1 MLSCLRRFASAQFA
15 LAAAFGTVVLIS
27 GCSGGGG
34 DGATTGP
41 RDLNAQR
48 NALRKPASPWPVG
61 PSLPPLASL
70 ELEITPKGRATFRP
84 EQRAPASTGAGVP
97 VAILLPLSGPR
108 ADLGKAML
116 DAAQLAVFEVAGQ
129 NFILL
134 PYDTKGTPEGA
145 EEAAAR
151 AMGRGAKLVLGPLL
165 ADSVAKVA
173 PQTRVSDINVVSF
186 SNSQRVAGNGVYVLG
201 FAPDQ
206 QVDAIVDYAMGQGL
220 ASYGVAGPSNG
231 YGEQVVDALY
241 KAAERRGAVVTRTA
255 YYDPAATDFS
265 EQIRALTDYDQ
276 RREALLQQMA
286 ELEGKQDEV
295 SRQALAKL
303 ETLDTVGDAPFQG
316 VLLPDAGQNLRT
328 LAALLNFYDVEQ
340 PAVRILGLRAW
351 DETPEISAE
360 KAVQGA
366 WFAAP
371 PIEERKKFEV
381 RFKAAFG
388 YTPPRLASLAYD
400 ATAMAAVL
408 SQSPSAT
415 DFSAQAL
422 TDSNGFRGV
431 DGIFRLRADGIV
443 ERAYAIHEVTPSG
456 FRTIQPAADSFQ
468 VPIF

>member
-1 MLSCLRRFASAQFA
+1 MLSCLRLFSSTRFV
-15 LAAAFGTVVLIS
+15 LAATVGMMLVLP
-27 GCSGGGG
+27 GCSSDRPAGSSGE
-34 DGATTGP
+34 P
-41 RDLNAQR
+41 RDLSAQR
-48 NALRKPASPWPVG
+48 NNLRKPSPPWPAA
-61 PSLPPLASL
+61 PSLPPLADL
-70 ELEITPKGRATFRP
+70 ELEITPKGRATFKP
-84 EQRAPASTGAGVP
+84 GEKGAPTAKGVP

-108 ADLGKAML
+108 GELGKAML

-165 ADSVAKVA
+165 ADSVAKVS
-173 PQTRVSDINVVSF
+173 PQTRISDINIVSF
-186 SNSQRVAGNGVYVLG
+186 SNSKRIAGNGVYVLG

-206 QVDAIVDYAMGQGL
+206 QVDAILDYAAGQGL
-220 ASYGVAGPSNG
+220 SSYGVAAPSNG
-231 YGEQVVDALY
+231 YGELVVDSLY
-241 KAAERRGAVVTRTA
+241 QAAERRGAVVTRTG
-255 YYDPAATDFS
+255 YYDPSVTDFS
-265 EQIRALTDYDQ
+265 EQVRALTDYDQ

-286 ELEGKQDEV
+286 ELEGREDEV
-295 SRQALAKL
+295 SKQALAKL
-303 ETLDTVGDAPFQG
+303 ETLDTIGEAPFEA
-316 VLLPDAGQNLRT
+316 VVLPDAGQNLRT

-360 KAVQGA
+360 QAVQGA

-371 PIEERKKFEV
+371 PLAERKKFEV

-388 YTPPRLASLAYD
+388 YMPPRLASLAYD

-408 SQSPSAT
+408 AQSPSAT
-415 DFSAQAL
+415 DFSASAL

-443 ERAYAIHEVTPSG
+443 ERAYAIHEVTSSG
-456 FRTIQPAADSFQ
+456 YRTIQPAEDSFQ
-468 VPIF
+468 VPIN